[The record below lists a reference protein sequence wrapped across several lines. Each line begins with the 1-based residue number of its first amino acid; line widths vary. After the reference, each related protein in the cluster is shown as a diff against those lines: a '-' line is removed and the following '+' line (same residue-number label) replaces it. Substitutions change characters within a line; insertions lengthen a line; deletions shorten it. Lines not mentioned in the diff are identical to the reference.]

1 MSQDRMASASAPCSF
16 TILGYNY
23 LDYRGT
29 AVNIALDKM
38 VKCTTRLSDNFTV
51 NGEALDANRHP
62 LVRASL
68 IHGWSDIDKPVSFEI
83 DDMNVPDNVCG
94 YQSAV
99 VISALSSLSMMN
111 DHLIFEDIAR
121 KGSEV
126 LQGSQNFLGPL
137 DLSAAING
145 SAILSTRTAGNNLLW
160 SIENGA
166 NTINIHNLDIPDMT
180 FVLGFL
186 GKYENTGNVSAK
198 VKSFINRQR
207 GFTKDIF
214 KDSNK
219 LAEKGLKALKDRDM
233 RKVGK
238 LMSKTDKLTTIL
250 GIYTPELKEL
260 ARTCGKHSLGTRL
273 CFEGQHGFLVNL
285 TDEPEKLSNRIIE
298 AGGRPLVAGISRD
311 GLQLN

>member
-16 TILGYNY
+16 TMFGYNY
-23 LDYRGT
+23 LDYKGM
-29 AVNIALDKM
+29 AMNIALDKM
-38 VKCTTRLSDNFTV
+38 VKCTTRLSDSFTV

-83 DDMNVPDNVCG
+83 DDMCVPDNVCG

-99 VISALSSLSMMN
+99 VVSALSSLSMMN

-121 KGSEV
+121 KGTEV
-126 LQGSQNFLGPL
+126 LHGSQDFLGPL

-160 SIENGA
+160 SMKKED

-180 FVLGFL
+180 FVLAFL
-186 GKYENTGNVSAK
+186 NNYENAVNVSAK
-198 VKSFINRQR
+198 VKGFINRQR

-219 LAEKGLKALKDRDM
+219 LAEKGLKALKDRDLK
-233 RKVGK
+233 KVGK
-238 LMSKTDKLTTIL
+238 VMSKTDKLTTIM

-260 ARTCGKHSLGTRL
+260 ARTCGKYSLGTRL
-273 CFEGQHGFLVNL
+273 CFEGKHGFLVNL
-285 TDEPEKLSNRIIE
+285 TDEPEKLSNRIAE
-298 AGGRPLVAGISRD
+298 AGCQPLTAKIAKD